1 MMGTPPEFPPGIA
14 VVGHWFPAPNQP
26 PVCQPVLGSVI
37 VRSDLPAHRCAM
49 SLLHTLQRRG
59 LISQVSD
66 SLGLAGHLLSGS
78 QSVYA
83 GFDPTAPSLQV
94 GNLVPLLMLRRFQLA
109 GHRPVA
115 VLGGATGAIGDP
127 SGRTEERTLND
138 AATIESWLQGI
149 GGQVARFVDTE
160 GDRGGLIV
168 NNLEWTRDLDAI
180 AFLRDVGKHFSVNA
194 MIQRDFVRSRLEREG
209 SGISYTEFSYVLLQ
223 AYDFLQLARRH
234 DCRVQIGGADQW
246 GNLVSGIDLVRRVL
260 RKPAYA
266 LSMPLVTK
274 SDGTKFGK
282 SASGALWLDA
292 ALTSPFALYQFWL
305 NSADADV
312 VGYLRVFTLLA
323 MEEIYTAATAV
334 AERPNERHA
343 QRLLARE
350 VTRLVHGDEAV
361 ASAQRITEALFDGD
375 VRAFGRDDLM
385 QLEQDGMDATRVA
398 PGTGLLAALTAAG
411 LAKSNSA
418 ARRLVG
424 AKGVRLNGEDVTDP
438 GLSLDASG
446 ALFGRYHVVRRGRK
460 SCHLIVLEA

>member
-1 MMGTPPEFPPGIA
+1 MA
-14 VVGHWFPAPNQP
+14 
-26 PVCQPVLGSVI
+26 
-37 VRSDLPAHRCAM
+37 
-49 SLLHTLQRRG
+49 LLDTLHQRG

-66 SLGLAGHLLSGS
+66 NPGLASHLSSGS

-127 SGRTEERTLND
+127 SGRTDERTLND
-138 AATIESWLQGI
+138 AATIESWLHGI

-160 GDRGGLIV
+160 GDHGGLIV
-168 NNLEWTRDLDAI
+168 NNLEWTRDLDVI

-312 VGYLRVFTLLA
+312 VRYLRVFTLLG
-323 MEEIYTAATAV
+323 MEEIDTAATAV
-334 AERPNERHA
+334 AECPDERHA

-361 ASAQRITEALFDGD
+361 ASAQRITEALFNGD
-375 VRAFGRDDLM
+375 VRALGRNDLM

-411 LAKSNSA
+411 LAKSNGA
-418 ARRLVG
+418 ARRLV
-424 AKGVRLNGEDVTDP
+424 AANGVRLNGEGVTDP

-460 SCHLIVLEA
+460 SWHLVVLEA

>member
-1 MMGTPPEFPPGIA
+1 
-14 VVGHWFPAPNQP
+14 
-26 PVCQPVLGSVI
+26 
-37 VRSDLPAHRCAM
+37 M
-49 SLLHTLQRRG
+49 SLLHTLHHRG

-66 SLGLAGHLLSGS
+66 DPGLARHLSSGA

-138 AATIESWLQGI
+138 AGTIEGWLQGI
-149 GGQVARFVDTE
+149 RRQVGRFVDTE
-160 GDRGGLIV
+160 GDHAGLIV
-168 NNLEWTRDLDAI
+168 NNLEWTRDLDVI
-180 AFLRDVGKHFSVNA
+180 AFLRDVGKHFSINA

-246 GNLVSGIDLVRRVL
+246 GNIVSGIDLVRRVL

-266 LSMPLVTK
+266 LSMPLVNK

-282 SASGALWLDA
+282 SAGDAVWLDA
-292 ALTSPFALYQFWL
+292 ALTSPFAFYQFWL

-312 VGYLRVFTLLA
+312 LDYLRVFTLLGL
-323 MEEIYTAATAV
+323 EEIDATATAV
-334 AERPNERHA
+334 AERPNERYA

-350 VTRLVHGDEAV
+350 ITRLVHGDGAV
-361 ASAQRITEALFDGD
+361 ASAQRITECLFDGD
-375 VRAFGRDDLM
+375 VRALGRDDLM
-385 QLEQDGMDATRVA
+385 QLEQDGMDATRLV
-398 PGTGLLAALTAAG
+398 PGTGLLAALTATG
-411 LAKSNSA
+411 LAKSNGA
-418 ARRLVG
+418 ARRLVD
-424 AKGVRLNGEDVTDP
+424 ANGVRLNGQSVTDP
-438 GLSLDASG
+438 AVSLDAGG
-446 ALFGRYHVVRRGRK
+446 ALFGRYHIVRRGRK
-460 SCHLIVLEA
+460 SWHLIVLEA

>member
-1 MMGTPPEFPPGIA
+1 
-14 VVGHWFPAPNQP
+14 
-26 PVCQPVLGSVI
+26 
-37 VRSDLPAHRCAM
+37 M
-49 SLLHTLQRRG
+49 SLLHTLHRRG

-66 SLGLAGHLLSGS
+66 TEGLASHLLSGA

-127 SGRTEERTLND
+127 SDRTEERSLND
-138 AATIESWLQGI
+138 AATIELWLQEI
-149 GGQVARFVDTE
+149 RRQVARFVDTGGE
-160 GDRGGLIV
+160 RGGLIL
-168 NNLEWTRDLDAI
+168 NNLDWTRDLDVI

-194 MIQRDFVRSRLEREG
+194 MIGRDFVRSRLEREG
-209 SGISYTEFSYVLLQ
+209 GGISYTEFSYVLLQ
-223 AYDFLQLARRH
+223 AHDFLHLARRH

-260 RKPAYA
+260 RKQAYA
-266 LSMPLVTK
+266 LSMPLIAK

-282 SASGALWLDA
+282 SAGGSVWLDPTR
-292 ALTSPFALYQFWL
+292 TSPYAFYQFWM
-305 NSADADV
+305 NAADRDV
-312 VGYLRVFTLLA
+312 VDYLRVFTLL
-323 MEEIYTAATAV
+323 EEDEIDAAATAV
-334 AERPNERHA
+334 DERAHQRDG

-350 VTRLVHGDEAV
+350 VTRLVHGDEAL
-361 ASAQRITEALFDGD
+361 ASAQRITEALFNGD
-375 VRAFGRDDLM
+375 VRALGRDDLK

-411 LAKSNSA
+411 LAKSNGA
-418 ARRLVG
+418 ARRLVD
-424 AKGVRLNGEDVTDP
+424 ANGVRLNGDSVTDP
-438 GLSLDASG
+438 ALSLDASG

-460 SCHLIVLEA
+460 SWHLIVLEA

>member
-1 MMGTPPEFPPGIA
+1 
-14 VVGHWFPAPNQP
+14 
-26 PVCQPVLGSVI
+26 
-37 VRSDLPAHRCAM
+37 M
-49 SLLHTLQRRG
+49 SLLHTLHRRG

-66 SLGLAGHLLSGS
+66 NLGLGSHLLSGP

-138 AATIESWLQGI
+138 AATIEAWLQGI
-149 GGQVARFVDTE
+149 GRQVARFVDTE
-160 GDRGGLIV
+160 GDHGGLIV
-168 NNLEWTRDLDAI
+168 NNLDWTRDLDVI
-180 AFLRDVGKHFSVNA
+180 AFLRDVGKHFSINA

-209 SGISYTEFSYVLLQ
+209 AGISYTEFSYVLLQ

-246 GNLVSGIDLVRRVL
+246 GNIVSGIDLVRRVL
-260 RKPAYA
+260 RKAAYA

-282 SASGALWLDA
+282 SADGAVWLDA
-292 ALTSPFALYQFWL
+292 ALTSPYAFYQFWL

-312 VGYLRVFTLLA
+312 VDYLRVFTLVDLTEVDA
-323 MEEIYTAATAV
+323 AATAV
-334 AERPNERHA
+334 AERPNERYA

-350 VTRLVHGDEAV
+350 VTRLVHGDEAL
-361 ASAQRITEALFDGD
+361 ASAQRITETLFHGD
-375 VRAFGRDDLM
+375 VRALGHGDLM

-398 PGTGLLAALTAAG
+398 TGTGLLAALTAAG
-411 LAKSNSA
+411 LAKSNAA
-418 ARRLVG
+418 ARRLVD
-424 AKGVRLNGEDVTDP
+424 ANGVRLNGEAVADS
-438 GLSLDASG
+438 GMSLDASG

-460 SCHLIVLEA
+460 NWHLIVLQT

>member
-1 MMGTPPEFPPGIA
+1 
-14 VVGHWFPAPNQP
+14 
-26 PVCQPVLGSVI
+26 
-37 VRSDLPAHRCAM
+37 M
-49 SLLHTLQRRG
+49 SLLHTLQRCG

-66 SLGLAGHLLSGS
+66 SLGLASHLLNGS

-138 AATIESWLQGI
+138 AATIERWLQGI

-160 GDRGGLIV
+160 GDQGGLIV
-168 NNLEWTRDLDAI
+168 NNLEWTRDLDVI
-180 AFLRDVGKHFSVNA
+180 AFLRDVGKHFSINA

-209 SGISYTEFSYVLLQ
+209 LGISYTEFSYVLLQ

-312 VGYLRVFTLLA
+312 VGYLRVFTLLGSEQIDA
-323 MEEIYTAATAV
+323 AATAV

-361 ASAQRITEALFDGD
+361 ASAQRITEALFNGD
-375 VRAFGRDDLM
+375 VRALGRDDLM
-385 QLEQDGMDATRVA
+385 QLEQDGMDATRVV

-411 LAKSNSA
+411 LANSNGA
-418 ARRLVG
+418 ARRLVD
-424 AKGVRLNGEDVTDP
+424 AKGVRLNGEGVTDP
-438 GLSLDASG
+438 GLSLDAGG
-446 ALFGRYHVVRRGRK
+446 ALFGRYYVVRRGRK
-460 SCHLIVLEA
+460 SWHLIVLEA

>member
-1 MMGTPPEFPPGIA
+1 
-14 VVGHWFPAPNQP
+14 
-26 PVCQPVLGSVI
+26 
-37 VRSDLPAHRCAM
+37 M
-49 SLLHTLQRRG
+49 SLLHTFHRRG

-66 SLGLAGHLLSGS
+66 SLGLAAHLASGV

-149 GGQVARFVDTE
+149 GRQVARYVDTE
-160 GDRGGLIV
+160 GEHAGLIV
-168 NNLEWTRDLDAI
+168 NNLDWTRDLDVI
-180 AFLRDVGKHFSVNA
+180 AFLRDVGKHFSINA

-209 SGISYTEFSYVLLQ
+209 SGITYTEFSYVLLQ

-234 DCRVQIGGADQW
+234 DCRVQIGGTDQW
-246 GNLVSGIDLVRRVL
+246 GNIVSGIDLVRRVL
-260 RKPAYA
+260 HKPAYA

-282 SASGALWLDA
+282 SAGGAVWLDA
-292 ALTSPFALYQFWL
+292 ARTSPFAFYQFWL
-305 NSADADV
+305 NAADADV
-312 VGYLRVFTLLA
+312 LDYLRVFTLLGLEA
-323 MEEIYTAATAV
+323 IDAAATAV
-334 AERPNERHA
+334 GERPHERYA

-350 VTRLVHGDEAV
+350 VTRLVHGDEGAD
-361 ASAQRITEALFDGD
+361 SAQRITEALFDGD
-375 VRAFGRDDLM
+375 VRALGRDDLK
-385 QLEQDGMDATRVA
+385 QLEQDGMDATRLP

-411 LAKSNSA
+411 LAKSNGA
-418 ARRLVG
+418 ARRLVD
-424 AKGVRLNGEDVTDP
+424 ANAVRLNGEAVTDP
-438 GLSLDASG
+438 GLNLDAGG

-460 SCHLIVLEA
+460 SWHLIVLEA

>member
-1 MMGTPPEFPPGIA
+1 MSLPLLATLERRRLIA
-14 VVGHWFPAPNQP
+14 Q
-26 PVCQPVLGSVI
+26 L
-37 VRSDLPAHRCAM
+37 SDLAGLDAH
-49 SLLHTLQRRG
+49 
-59 LISQVSD
+59 
-66 SLGLAGHLLSGS
+66 LANGS
-78 QSVYA
+78 QSIYA

-109 GHRPVA
+109 GHRPIA

-127 SGRTEERTLND
+127 SGRAEERTLND

-160 GDRGGLIV
+160 GGNGGLIV
-168 NNLEWTRDLDAI
+168 NNLEWTRDLDVI
-180 AFLRDVGKHFSVNA
+180 AFLRDVGKHFSINA

-223 AYDFLQLARRH
+223 AHDFLQLARRH

-246 GNLVSGIDLVRRVL
+246 GNLVSGIELVRRVL

-282 SASGALWLDA
+282 SAGGAVWLDA
-292 ALTSPFALYQFWL
+292 ALTSPYAFYQFWL
-305 NSADADV
+305 NAADSDV
-312 VGYLRVFTLLA
+312 VDYLRVFTLLSLD
-323 MEEIYTAATAV
+323 EIDAAAAAV
-334 AERPNERHA
+334 AERAHQREA

-350 VTRLVHGDEAV
+350 VTRLVHGDA
-361 ASAQRITEALFDGD
+361 ARSSAQRITEALFDGD
-375 VRAFGRDDLM
+375 VRTLDRHDLL

-411 LAKSNSA
+411 LAKSNGA
-418 ARRLVG
+418 ARRLVDG
-424 AKGVRLNGEDVTDP
+424 NGVRLNGEGVADP
-438 GLSLDASG
+438 GLSLDAGS

-460 SCHLIVLEA
+460 SWHLIVLEA

>member
-1 MMGTPPEFPPGIA
+1 
-14 VVGHWFPAPNQP
+14 
-26 PVCQPVLGSVI
+26 
-37 VRSDLPAHRCAM
+37 M
-49 SLLHTLQRRG
+49 SLLHTLHRRG

-66 SLGLAGHLLSGS
+66 NLGLASHLLSGP

-138 AATIESWLQGI
+138 AATIEAWLQGI
-149 GGQVARFVDTE
+149 GRQVARFVDTE
-160 GDRGGLIV
+160 GDHGGLIV
-168 NNLEWTRDLDAI
+168 NNLDWTRDLDVI
-180 AFLRDVGKHFSVNA
+180 AFLRDVGKHFSINA

-209 SGISYTEFSYVLLQ
+209 AGISYTEFSYVLLQ

-246 GNLVSGIDLVRRVL
+246 GNIVSGIDLVRRVL
-260 RKPAYA
+260 RKAAYA

-282 SASGALWLDA
+282 SAGGAVWLDA
-292 ALTSPFALYQFWL
+292 ALTSPYAFYQFWL

-312 VGYLRVFTLLA
+312 VDYLRVFTLVDLT
-323 MEEIYTAATAV
+323 EVDAAAKAV
-334 AERPNERHA
+334 AERPNERYA

-350 VTRLVHGDEAV
+350 VTRLVHGDEAL
-361 ASAQRITEALFDGD
+361 ASAQRITETLFHGD
-375 VRAFGRDDLM
+375 VRALDHGDLM

-398 PGTGLLAALTAAG
+398 TGTGLLAALTAAG
-411 LAKSNSA
+411 LAKSNAA
-418 ARRLVG
+418 ARRLVD
-424 AKGVRLNGEDVTDP
+424 ANGVRLNGEAVADS
-438 GLSLDASG
+438 GMSLDASG

-460 SCHLIVLEA
+460 NWHLIVLQT

>member
-1 MMGTPPEFPPGIA
+1 M
-14 VVGHWFPAPNQP
+14 
-26 PVCQPVLGSVI
+26 
-37 VRSDLPAHRCAM
+37 VRHDLPALRCVM
-49 SLLHTLQRRG
+49 SLLHTLHQHG

-66 SLGLAGHLLSGS
+66 NPGLAGHLSSGA

-115 VLGGATGAIGDP
+115 VLGGATEAIGDP
-127 SGRTEERTLND
+127 SGRSDERTLND
-138 AATIESWLQGI
+138 AATIEDWLRGI
-149 GGQVARFVDTE
+149 GGQVSRFVDTE
-160 GDRGGLIV
+160 GDHGGLIV
-168 NNLEWTRDLDAI
+168 NNLEWTRDLDVI
-180 AFLRDVGKHFSVNA
+180 AFLRDVGKHFSINA

-223 AYDFLQLARRH
+223 AYDFLQLARRY

-246 GNLVSGIDLVRRVL
+246 GNIVSGVDLVRRVL

-274 SDGTKFGK
+274 ADGTKFGK
-282 SASGALWLDA
+282 SAGGAVWLDA
-292 ALTSPFALYQFWL
+292 ALTSPFAFYQFWL
-305 NSADADV
+305 NAADSDV
-312 VGYLRVFTLLA
+312 VGYLRVFTLLSSD
-323 MEEIYTAATAV
+323 EIDAAASAV
-334 AERPNERHA
+334 AERAHQRDA

-350 VTRLVHGDEAV
+350 VTRLVHGDAGM

-375 VRAFGRDDLM
+375 VRTLDHHDLS

-398 PGTGLLAALTAAG
+398 PGTGLLAALTASG
-411 LAKSNSA
+411 LATSNGA
-418 ARRLVG
+418 ARRLVD
-424 AKGVRLNGEDVTDP
+424 ANGVRLNGEGVTDP
-438 GLSLDASG
+438 GLNLEASG

-460 SCHLIVLEA
+460 SWHLSVLEG

>member
-1 MMGTPPEFPPGIA
+1 
-14 VVGHWFPAPNQP
+14 
-26 PVCQPVLGSVI
+26 
-37 VRSDLPAHRCAM
+37 M
-49 SLLHTLQRRG
+49 SLLHTLHHRG

-66 SLGLAGHLLSGS
+66 PQGLASHLLSGA

-138 AATIESWLQGI
+138 AATIERWLQGI
-149 GGQVARFVDTE
+149 GRQVARFVDTE
-160 GDRGGLIV
+160 GDQGGLIV
-168 NNLEWTRDLDAI
+168 NNLEWTRDLDVI

-246 GNLVSGIDLVRRVL
+246 GNILSGIVLVRRVL

-266 LSMPLVTK
+266 LSMPVMTK

-282 SASGALWLDA
+282 SAGGAVWLDA
-292 ALTSPFALYQFWL
+292 ALTSPFAFYQFWL
-305 NSADADV
+305 NAADADV
-312 VGYLRVFTLLA
+312 LDYLRVFTLLGS
-323 MEEIYTAATAV
+323 EEIDAAATAV
-334 AERPNERHA
+334 AERPNERDA

-350 VTRLVHGDEAV
+350 VTRLVHGDEGAV
-361 ASAQRITEALFDGD
+361 SAQRITEALFDGD
-375 VRAFGRDDLM
+375 VRALGRDDLL
-385 QLEQDGMDATRVA
+385 QLEQDGMDATRLA

-411 LAKSNSA
+411 LAKSNGA
-418 ARRLVG
+418 ARRLVD
-424 AKGVRLNGEDVTDP
+424 ANGVRLNGESVTDP
-438 GLSLDASG
+438 ALSLDASG

-460 SCHLIVLEA
+460 SWHLIVLGA